1 LKNNIIT
8 IDGPSASGKG
18 SLAKLLALELNFS
31 LLDSGLY
38 YRAYSFAYT
47 LGGSHKEAKKIFEE
61 YSINNDIQNPK
72 IEYKN
77 QNIIPH
83 LRTEKIASLAS
94 ELSSEK
100 ETRSNLLYFQQN
112 IGFLNGLIADG
123 RDMGTIVFPEA
134 DTKIFLNADLDARA
148 WRRYYELEK
157 KGIDTSIED
166 VKKDI
171 ARRDKSDTEREISP
185 LIASEDAVKIDSTNL
200 SIEEVLI
207 IALKAFNS
215 ESY

>member
-1 LKNNIIT
+1 MKNNIIT

-18 SLAKLLALELNFS
+18 SLAKLLAQELNFS

-38 YRAYSFAYT
+38 YRAYSYAYS
-47 LGGSHKEAKKIFEE
+47 LAGSHKGAKKIFEE

-77 QNIIPH
+77 KNIIPD
-83 LRTEKIASLAS
+83 LRTEKIASIAS
-94 ELSSEK
+94 VLSADK

-112 IGFLNGLIADG
+112 IGFSNGLIADG

-148 WRRYYELEK
+148 LRRYYELEK
-157 KGIDTSIED
+157 NGIDTSIED
-166 VKKDI
+166 VKQDI
-171 ARRDKSDTEREISP
+171 AKRDKSDIEREISP
-185 LIASEDAVKIDSTNL
+185 LIASEDAIKIDSTNL
-200 SIEEVLI
+200 SIEEVLV
-207 IALKAFNS
+207 IALKFFNS
-215 ESY
+215 